1 MSGPLA
7 RTLAR
12 VSDVLRRLE
21 DAALVLLLSAMILI
35 GGAQI
40 VMRNLLGQA
49 LSGADESQRLIVLW
63 LAVLGAVAASRDRKQ
78 LRIDL
83 VSRYLKG
90 RVRLALEAFADLLT
104 AAVAGVIAWYSID
117 NILANPAATRSGFSS
132 LTDGRVPSPRPWK
145 VFTPIRP
152 AISAASSM
160 DLFSP
165 PYISISP
172 SSRASGRSTISGC
185 SSMISNIRSAAPS
198 ARWITR

>member
-1 MSGPLA
+1 VSGPLA

-104 AAVAGVIAWYSID
+104 AAVAGVIAWYA
-117 NILANPAATRSGFSS
+117 LAFVRDSLEFGDQLVGGVSAGLVQAVIPVGFALIALRHLVDGLLALAGRRREPA
-132 LTDGRVPSPRPWK
+132 
-145 VFTPIRP
+145 P
-152 AISAASSM
+152 ALLKDVDAEAG
-160 DLFSP
+160 P
-165 PYISISP
+165 
-172 SSRASGRSTISGC
+172 
-185 SSMISNIRSAAPS
+185 
-198 ARWITR
+198 